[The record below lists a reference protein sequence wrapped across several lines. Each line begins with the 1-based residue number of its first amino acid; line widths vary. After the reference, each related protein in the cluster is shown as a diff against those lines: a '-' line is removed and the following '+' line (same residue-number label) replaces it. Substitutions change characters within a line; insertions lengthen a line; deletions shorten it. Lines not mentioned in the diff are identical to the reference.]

1 MTDTHTSTIPAA
13 TNGGTPLSS
22 SAGGQLID
30 RSFVHT
36 TEAFIN
42 ARDMIDLIT
51 SRNSKDTPAMI
62 SVWSVI
68 NNGQQ
73 AKFQFNPNCNR
84 NRLSYCDSL
93 AEFKDTLDEWAI
105 SEGFE
110 PDDVRFKR
118 ADFALDCMTEQ
129 NEDMFVKL
137 ASLVVFAFYAKHKP
151 RTTDKKRFEV
161 ADELDFTGYL
171 ARKAGFPVQLDLYDK
186 SKQNLPS
193 GVLWRFEVRYVETAR
208 NRHKRDDIKAMLEAV
223 IDELND
229 LKNYFDQAQM
239 RLSYYLA
246 KRFKALQQGSK
257 KPMSRNQFLYQYGD
271 RVFSSAQIQ
280 EFYKLVLDEPEEMNI
295 AKCAYN
301 FADRYDHLFVS
312 KSEFHSFIDEAV
324 SCIKS
329 YLESLNYEVKLSD
342 SAVSYDMS
350 WMAELLG
357 GSES

>member
-1 MTDTHTSTIPAA
+1 MTDIRPPVAHDGSTS
-13 TNGGTPLSS
+13 LSS

-30 RSFVHT
+30 QSFIHT
-36 TEAFIN
+36 TEGFIN
-42 ARDMIDLIT
+42 ARDGIDLIT

-73 AKFQFNPNCNR
+73 AKFQFNPNCTR
-84 NRLSYCDSL
+84 NKLTYCDSL
-93 AEFKDTLDEWAI
+93 EEFNETLDSWAA
-105 SEGFE
+105 SAGFE
-110 PDDVRFKR
+110 PDDVHFKR

-137 ASLVVFAFYAKHKP
+137 ASLVCFAFFAKHKP
-151 RTTDKKRFEV
+151 RATDKKRFEI

-193 GVLWRFEVRYVETAR
+193 GVLWRFEVRYIETAR
-208 NRHKRDDIKAMLEAV
+208 NKHKRDDIKAMLEAV
-223 IDELND
+223 VDELND

-246 KRFKALQQGSK
+246 KRFKSLQQGSK

-280 EFYKLVLDEPEEMNI
+280 EFYKLVLDEPEETNI

-312 KSEFHSFIDEAV
+312 RNEYVNFIDEAV
-324 SCIKS
+324 LCIKS
-329 YLESLNYEVKLSD
+329 YIESLHYEAIFSD

-350 WMAELLG
+350 WMTELLG
-357 GSES
+357 GSDG